1 MKKTDFRFL
10 YAGYG
15 AYYII
20 YTSPKTSKQ
29 YKAYTN
35 NMPLLDATKNTEN
48 PKIKDLQELKRVCKA
63 NATFINFYKF

>member
-20 YTSPKTSKQ
+20 YTSPKTQKQ
-29 YKAYTN
+29 YKAYSN

-48 PKIKDLQELKRVCKA
+48 PKIKDLQKLKRVCKEIA
-63 NATFINFYKF
+63 ANFYIF